1 MFKPSPHHLL
11 FKPSDYAVWPITF
24 ALSFLHHLLHTQCY
38 CPYAM
43 LYVTKKKDMKKARN
57 QSRSLIFHVRMRII
71 QNNAGNP
78 NERDEH
84 SKNLKPSPKPSGYLE
99 YSEGCFGI
107 IRIPVSP
114 PTYNPTQPN
123 HPLTLWVSSDD
134 LELDLDR
141 GCINICVNLSFFVVY
156 EYLSWSGGGHE
167 IFMWL
172 ADRSFRVF
180 AEMWWLLVE
189 QIERRKRLYF
199 ICTTC
204 GRYSVLG
211 KYQMTVDIY

>member
-1 MFKPSPHHLL
+1 MFECEL
-11 FKPSDYAVWPITF
+11 FKTMRG
-24 ALSFLHHLLHTQCY
+24 TQMNAMSIAKISNQARSHRDIWSTQRDVLVSSVY
-38 CPYAM
+38 PY
-43 LYVTKKKDMKKARN
+43 
-57 QSRSLIFHVRMRII
+57 
-71 QNNAGNP
+71 P
-78 NERDEH
+78 
-84 SKNLKPSPKPSGYLE
+84 
-99 YSEGCFGI
+99 
-107 IRIPVSP
+107 P

-167 IFMWL
+167 IFMSL

-189 QIERRKRLYF
+189 QIKRRKRLYF